1 MRRYYYTTPRKQ
13 QLKQEALLQFRK
25 LRRMID
31 PAVLERARELIEQ
44 QSEETKSVPPSLQG
58 GGETASFDRRKNLSV
73 IMKFLE
79 LQTDRSV
86 RMQVRSLLN
95 EDLL

>member
-13 QLKQEALLQFRK
+13 KLKQEALLHLRK
-25 LRRMID
+25 LRRTID
-31 PAVLERARELIEQ
+31 PAVLDRARELIAAQAEEQ
-44 QSEETKSVPPSLQG
+44 QAAPASNG
-58 GGETASFDRRKNLSV
+58 DTATFDRRKNLSI

-95 EDLL
+95 EELS